1 MLRTFA
7 TSRILL
13 AVTAAAS
20 LAGCGG
26 GSTPCPG
33 VEVGGMCWIG
43 RDGVTVTE
51 ARAQKV
57 YSIARRFWGERHDPG
72 RWTIEFAKAPVVH
85 VDHEGQ
91 GAEVSHAIDG
101 ADYFGWACSEHRL
114 IVVHPFGEAD
124 CIERSVIFHELG
136 HAWGV
141 EEGDPRLYGEYV
153 LMREAMEGSAWKGC
167 LDADGDGGED

>member
-1 MLRTFA
+1 MLRTLV
-7 TSRILL
+7 TSRILA
-13 AVTAAAS
+13 AVAVAAS

-26 GSTPCPG
+26 KSTPCSG

-57 YSIARRFWGERHDPG
+57 YSIARRFWGESHDPG
-72 RWTIEFAKAPVVH
+72 RWTIEFAIAPVLH
-85 VDHEGQ
+85 ADHEGS
-91 GAEVSHAIDG
+91 GAEESRAIDG
-101 ADYFGWACSEHRL
+101 TDYFGWACSEHRL

-141 EEGDPRLYGEYV
+141 EEGDSRLHGEYF
-153 LMREAMEGSAWKGC
+153 LMREAMDASGWRGC
-167 LDADGDGGED
+167 LDADGGEGND

>member
-1 MLRTFA
+1 MLRTVV
-7 TSRILL
+7 TSRILAAV
-13 AVTAAAS
+13 AVTAS

-43 RDGVTVTE
+43 RAGVTVTE
-51 ARAQKV
+51 ARAQRV
-57 YSIARRFWGERHDPG
+57 YSIARRFWGESHDPG
-72 RWTIEFAKAPVVH
+72 MWTIEFAIAPVLH
-85 VDHEGQ
+85 VDHEGS
-91 GAEVSHAIDG
+91 GVEVSRAIDG

-114 IVVHPFGEAD
+114 IVVHPFAEAD

-153 LMREAMEGSAWKGC
+153 LMREAMDASGWRGC
-167 LDADGDGGED
+167 LDADGDGGND